1 MATKQEIVASI
12 NDGIARVDATFGGLS
27 DEQLQQKVHEADG
40 GWTAKQI
47 LAHLAGRQ
55 GSYDAI
61 VAMAQGDAPPFTSGV
76 DDWNQQAVDQRIDNS
91 AEALLTEF
99 QQVHETLIA
108 TVRDLDED
116 LLATTIAMPR
126 GEMTLSDILAGSG
139 GRHSISHSAEVEAA
153 LGLSAPG
160 E

>member
-1 MATKQEIVASI
+1 MATKQEMIESI
-12 NDGIARVDATFGGLS
+12 NAGIAKVDATFGGLS

-61 VAMAQGDAPPFTSGV
+61 VAMAQGTAPPFTSGV
-76 DDWNQQAVDQRIDNS
+76 DDWNQQAVDQRIGNS
-91 AEALLTEF
+91 GDDLLAEF
-99 QQVHETLIA
+99 RQVHEALIA
-108 TVRDLDED
+108 RVRDMDAD
-116 LLATTIAMPR
+116 LLDAKVVMPR
-126 GEMTLSDILAGSG
+126 GEMSLSDILAGSG
-139 GRHSISHSAEVEAA
+139 GRHSINHSAEVEAA
-153 LGLSAPG
+153 LGLSASG

>member
-1 MATKQEIVASI
+1 MATKQEIIESI
-12 NDGIARVDATFGGLS
+12 NAGIGRVEQTFGSLS
-27 DEQLQQKVHEADG
+27 DEQLEQKVHDVDG

-61 VAMAQGDAPPFTSGV
+61 VAMAEGSAPPFTSGV
-76 DDWNQQAVDQRIDNS
+76 DDWNQQAVDQRIGMSRDELLNEFRKVHQGLIERVRGMDDELLS
-91 AEALLTEF
+91 A
-99 QQVHETLIA
+99 
-108 TVRDLDED
+108 
-116 LLATTIAMPR
+116 TIELPR
-126 GEMTLSDILAGSG
+126 GSAAVSDVLAGSG
-139 GRHSISHSAEVEAA
+139 GRHSITHSAEVEAA